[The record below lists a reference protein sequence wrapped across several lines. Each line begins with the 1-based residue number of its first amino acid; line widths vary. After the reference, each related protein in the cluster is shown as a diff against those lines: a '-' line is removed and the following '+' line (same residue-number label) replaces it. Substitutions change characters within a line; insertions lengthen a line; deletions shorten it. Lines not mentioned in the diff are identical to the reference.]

1 MANGGMI
8 RAPAS
13 LRYKLTVA
21 SLIATVAALLTSGG
35 LFLLFLYTW
44 GLDDMTSSLQI
55 KADVV
60 SANSRAALAF
70 GDAAYASET
79 LEAFSLE
86 PSISEAALILPGG
99 EILALYRPAGSQPD
113 TELVLADLSFGMT
126 IAGGHMLLYQSVVL
140 DSEAVGALYVH
151 QDLDAL
157 YSRLITYLLVMV
169 LAVFAALLVAWI
181 LYRRLQGKIERPFLD
196 LVETVTEVSQG
207 RNYAIRVQSRTDD
220 ELGTLIDGFNEMLRQ
235 IESRDQRL
243 RNHQEFLERQV
254 ETRTKELLDANE
266 QLVGEVDMRRRTEAE
281 MRKLSSAVVQAAD
294 AVMIT
299 DTNGVIEY
307 VNPAFERMT
316 LYSAEE
322 AVGKTP
328 RILKSGKHKDEFFAQ
343 LWRSM
348 AAGKSFHDVIVNR
361 RKDGTE
367 YHEEV
372 TIAPVRGGDGEVT
385 HFISTGRDITDR
397 MKTQEQLRHLAH
409 HDAVTGLPNRVLLMD
424 RIEQSLHR
432 ARRHELSFA
441 VLFIDL
447 DGFKTINDSLGHHA
461 GDELL
466 RGVAKRLSAAV
477 RSEDTVARLGGDEFA
492 VVLDSLRSTS
502 SVEAV
507 AGKLLQEMSQ
517 PMNVEGKSLKVT
529 GSIGIA
535 VYPDDGEAVHEL
547 LRRADSAMYLAKR
560 SGKNN
565 FRTYSSGG
573 DAQVAGRLELEQFL
587 RTAADEE
594 AFLLF
599 YQPQV
604 RVETGAVVGVEALL
618 RLKHPTLGLLDP
630 SRFLPI
636 LEETGLIMPVG
647 NWALSE
653 ACRQVR
659 RWCDQGLPPLRMA
672 VNLSGLQFE
681 QPDLVTHVRRA
692 ITDAEIE
699 PGILHLEI
707 TERVLV
713 DTHGSAMQTLEEL
726 SSLGVGLAVD
736 DFGVGYSSLN
746 YLKRMPIQ
754 KLKIDKS
761 FIRDVITDADDRAIT
776 ETIIALARGLR
787 LSVVAEGVETE
798 EQLAFLENLDCDEVQ
813 GHLFSPALAPM
824 AFMAW
829 YADNCP
835 LQHGHLQDPDSSK
848 FKT

>member
-1 MANGGMI
+1 MASGGML
-8 RAPAS
+8 RARKS
-13 LRYKLTVA
+13 LRYKLTFA
-21 SLIATVAALLTSGG
+21 SLIATVAALLTSGA
-35 LFLLFLYTW
+35 LFMFFLYSW
-44 GLDDMTSSLQI
+44 GLDDMVSDLQI

-60 SANSRAALAF
+60 AANSRAALAF
-70 GDAAYASET
+70 GDTSYAAET
-79 LEAFSLE
+79 LQAFSLE
-86 PSISEAALILPGG
+86 PDISEAALILLDG
-99 EILALYRPAGSQPD
+99 
-113 TELVLADLSFGMT
+113 TVLARYQPT
-126 IAGGHMLLYQSVVL
+126 GGST
-140 DSEAVGALYVH
+140 DPVGAFTGLRPGLTMSADHVLLLEPVELDGEVLGNLFVH
-151 QDLDAL
+151 QDLDSL
-157 YSRLITYLLVMV
+157 YSRLLSYLAVMMMAV
-169 LAVFAALLVAWI
+169 LAALTVAWQ
-181 LYRRLQGKIERPFLD
+181 LYRRLQARIEKPFLE
-196 LVETVTEVSQG
+196 LVATVSEVSKD
-207 RNYAIRVQSRTDD
+207 RNYALRVQSRTDD

-254 ETRTKELLDANE
+254 ERRTKELSDANE
-266 QLVGEVDMRRRTEAE
+266 QLTGEIDVRRRAEAE

-299 DTNGVIEY
+299 DTEGRIEY

-316 LYSAEE
+316 GYPAVE
-322 AVGKTP
+322 AIGQTP
-328 RILKSGKHKDEFFAQ
+328 RLLKSGKHKDEFFSQ

-348 AAGKSFHDVIVNR
+348 EAGQIFHDVIVNR

-367 YHEEV
+367 YYEEV
-372 TIAPVRGGDGEVT
+372 TIAPVRDADGEVT

-397 MKTQEQLRHLAH
+397 MRTQEQLRHLAH

-432 ARRHELSFA
+432 ARRHDLAFA

-461 GDELL
+461 GDQLL
-466 RGVAKRLSAAV
+466 RGVAQRLSAAV
-477 RSEDTVARLGGDEFA
+477 RNEDTVARLGGDEFA
-492 VVLDSLRSTS
+492 VVLDSLRSS
-502 SVEAV
+502 ASVTAV
-507 AGKLLQEMSQ
+507 ADKLLDEISQ
-517 PMNVEGKSLKVT
+517 PMLVEGKSLKVT

-535 VYPDDGEAVHEL
+535 VYPNDGEAVHEL

-573 DAQVAGRLELEQFL
+573 DSEISGRLELEQFL
-587 RTAADEE
+587 RRAVDEE
-594 AFLLF
+594 TFLLY
-599 YQPQV
+599 YQPQI
-604 RVETGAVVGVEALL
+604 RVDTGAVVGVEALL
-618 RLKHPTLGLLDP
+618 RIKHPTLGLLDP
-630 SRFLPI
+630 ARFLPI

-647 NWALSE
+647 SWALRE

-681 QPDLVTHVRRA
+681 QADLVSRVRRSIDEA
-692 ITDAEIE
+692 GIE
-699 PGILHLEI
+699 PSILHLEI
-707 TERVLV
+707 TERVIV
-713 DTHGSAMQTLEEL
+713 DTLGSAVRVLEDL
-726 SSLGVGLAVD
+726 AALGVGIAVD

-746 YLKRMPIQ
+746 YLKRLPIQ

-761 FIRDVITDADDRAIT
+761 FIRDVINDADDRAIT
-776 ETIIALARGLR
+776 EAIIALSHSLR
-787 LSVVAEGVETE
+787 LTVVAEGVETE
-798 EQLAFLENLDCDEVQ
+798 QQLAFLENLKCDEVQ

-835 LQHGHLQDPDSSK
+835 LQHGHAASQDAMRKEP
-848 FKT
+848 